1 MHVGTLSGLSSALF
15 VSPIVQ
21 LYRNGPHAEQE
32 PIVPQEMIEKDPTP
46 QFLRI
51 LQTSLKWCS
60 KV

>member
-1 MHVGTLSGLSSALF
+1 MHVGALSGLSSALF

-21 LYRNGPHAEQE
+21 LYRNGLHAEQE

-51 LQTSLKWCS
+51 LQAY
-60 KV
+60 